1 MREGDV
7 IAGRYRIV
15 AQAGAGGMGTVFQA
29 ADMRNGI
36 DVALKTLRADAAWGE
51 RSASRLRRE
60 AAALSDIRHA
70 GVVRYVDHGEADGG
84 QPFLV
89 MEWVEGENLAERL
102 ERAPLTSAEALR
114 LSERLASGLA
124 ASHAADVVHRD
135 LKPSNVMLADRD
147 LARPVIVDFG
157 VARLAGP
164 SDLTAQG
171 ANVGTPRYMA
181 PEQIRNAR
189 TVDGRADVFALG
201 CILFEALTGRPC
213 FEGDDPVGILARVLF
228 EPLPIPTRVRRD
240 LPERFDS
247 LLLRLLERDPS
258 GRPTASAARELVAS
272 TLSQLGDDP
281 ARAPAPSPAV
291 ARHSA
296 TIEEPRSRGAPF
308 DVRLD
313 LDESGDSD
321 VDLVPSLRLGENALV
336 VAAERGLPRTRG
348 SFIGR
353 SDEEGHV
360 VSLLRTGCPIVVV
373 WGGPGIGKTRLALE
387 VVKHIAREDPARW
400 DAVVFADLA
409 AAEGADDIV
418 RVLAREAGLTVES
431 SSAPEMAVGRALG
444 KLGRALVIADSV
456 EQVATPLAT
465 TLSAFARVAPLLQV
479 LATSRRRW
487 APPGAIGVELG
498 PLSTSVVGTQL
509 SPAAQLF
516 VERAREYLPAIDSDR
531 TGPPSTLSERA
542 ERIARALDGVP
553 LALELSASSVHVLG
567 LEGVLARTAP
577 ESVSPGSAKG
587 MLEGPMRAALD
598 QSYQS
603 LTSAERAILAQCA
616 VFRGGFSA
624 ISAEAVV
631 QTTATEPVLAV
642 AQALRDHSLLKS
654 DAFDAAGEVRLSMF
668 AAVREYAWGK
678 LDSVEASRVLARHAA
693 HFASFDAKRPERE
706 DERLARLERDAEN
719 LLAAAEFSLSDD
731 DGASLADGMRAL
743 IALEPAIYARGALAS
758 FTGLLDRA
766 ILRHDKLASE
776 RRDDALAA
784 GVRQIRARIDAP
796 ARRIVRAEADLALC
810 LDNARASG
818 DRRREGTVLLD
829 LGVVRHH
836 AGALAEARARYD
848 AALPLL
854 RESGDLVAEARCL
867 GNRGALCHDE
877 GDLAGAARYYRE
889 AIVELEEAGEAR
901 HRGNLASN
909 LAVLE
914 QELGKFAEAREL
926 FELSIALLEP
936 IRDSRLLAIALGNLG
951 VLELEVGAYDAAL
964 ALHERSRA
972 LLAGSEDARSQALCL
987 ARVGATLALLGR
999 WSDAEMR
1006 FARARRLAARADSTV
1021 VEAVELARVFLHV
1034 GQARHTRS
1042 DAEPVRLES
1051 SLAAARSAMNPFIER
1066 GTPHPSDDVR
1076 AFIRIARAVL
1086 GAT

>member
-7 IAGRYRIV
+7 IAGRYRIL

-29 ADMRNGI
+29 ADMRSGI
-36 DVALKTLRADAAWGE
+36 DVALKTLRPDAAWGE
-51 RSASRLRRE
+51 RTASRLRRE
-60 AAALSDIRHA
+60 AAALSEIRHS
-70 GVVRYVDHGEADGG
+70 GVVRYVDHGEAEGG

-89 MEWVEGENLAERL
+89 MEWVAGENLAERL
-102 ERAPLTSAEALR
+102 ERAPLTPAEALR

-228 EPLPIPTRVRRD
+228 EPLPVPTRVRAN
-240 LPERFDS
+240 LPARFDA
-247 LLLRLLERDPS
+247 LLHRLLDRDTS
-258 GRPTASAARELVAS
+258 ARPTAAVARELVQS
-272 TLSQLGDDP
+272 TLARLEDDP
-281 ARAPAPSPAV
+281 GNPSAAISSSA

-296 TIEEPRSRGAPF
+296 TLDDSRSL
-308 DVRLD
+308 DVED
-313 LDESGDSD
+313 D
-321 VDLVPSLRLGENALV
+321 VELVPSLRLGDNALV

-400 DAVVFADLA
+400 DVVVFADLA

-418 RVLAREAGLTVES
+418 RLLAREAGLTVES
-431 SSAPEMAVGRALG
+431 SSAPEIAVGRALG
-444 KLGRALVIADSV
+444 KLGRALVIADSI
-456 EQVATPLAT
+456 EHVATPLAT
-465 TLSAFARVAPLLQV
+465 TLSAFVRVAPLLQV
-479 LATSRRRW
+479 VATSRRRW

-498 PLSTSVVGTQL
+498 PLSTAVVGTEL

-531 TGPPSTLSERA
+531 TGPASTLSERA

-567 LEGVLARTAP
+567 LEGVVARTAP

-603 LTSAERAILAQCA
+603 LTLAERATLGQCA

-624 ISAEAVV
+624 VSAEAVV
-631 QTTATEPVLAV
+631 NTTSGEPVLTV
-642 AQALRDHSLLKS
+642 LQSLRDHSLLKS
-654 DAFDAAGEVRLSMF
+654 DADAAGEVRLSMF
-668 AAVREYAWGK
+668 AAVREYAWEK
-678 LDSVEASRVLARHAA
+678 LDAAEASGALARHAA

-706 DERLARLERDAEN
+706 DERLTRLERDAEN

-731 DGASLADGMRAL
+731 DGASLADGLRAL

-758 FTGLLDRA
+758 FTSLLDRA
-766 ILRHDKLASE
+766 ILRHEKLAA
-776 RRDDALAA
+776 RGQNDALVA
-784 GVRQIRARIDAP
+784 GVRQIRARMDAP
-796 ARRIVRAEADLALC
+796 ARRIARAEADLELC
-810 LDNARASG
+810 LDNARTSG
-818 DRRREGTVLLD
+818 DRAREGTVLLD

-836 AGALAEARARYD
+836 AGALAEAGARYD

-987 ARVGATLALLGR
+987 ARVGATLALLGKS
-999 WSDAEMR
+999 SDAEMR
-1006 FARARRLAARADSTV
+1006 FARADRLAVRADATV
-1021 VEAVELARVFLHV
+1021 VETVELARAFLHL
-1034 GQARHTRS
+1034 GRARRTRAARS
-1042 DAEPVRLES
+1042 DADRVRFES
-1051 SLAAARSAMNPFIER
+1051 ALDAA
-1066 GTPHPSDDVR
+1066 
-1076 AFIRIARAVL
+1076 
-1086 GAT
+1086 

>member
-7 IAGRYRIV
+7 IAGRYRIL

-29 ADMRNGI
+29 ADMRSGI
-36 DVALKTLRADAAWGE
+36 DVALKTLRPDAAWGE
-51 RSASRLRRE
+51 RTASRLRRE
-60 AAALSDIRHA
+60 AAALSEIRHS
-70 GVVRYVDHGEADGG
+70 GVVRYVDHGEAEGG

-89 MEWVEGENLAERL
+89 MEWVAGENLAERL
-102 ERAPLTSAEALR
+102 ERAPLTPAEALR

-228 EPLPIPTRVRRD
+228 EPLPVPTRVRAN
-240 LPERFDS
+240 LPARFDA
-247 LLLRLLERDPS
+247 LLHRLLDRDTS
-258 GRPTASAARELVAS
+258 ARPTAAVARELVQS
-272 TLSQLGDDP
+272 TLARLEDDP
-281 ARAPAPSPAV
+281 GNPSAAISSSA

-296 TIEEPRSRGAPF
+296 TLDDSRSL
-308 DVRLD
+308 DVED
-313 LDESGDSD
+313 D
-321 VDLVPSLRLGENALV
+321 VELVPSLRLGDNALV

-400 DAVVFADLA
+400 DVVVFADLA

-431 SSAPEMAVGRALG
+431 SSAPEIAVGRALG
-444 KLGRALVIADSV
+444 KLGRALVIADSI
-456 EQVATPLAT
+456 EHVATPLAT
-465 TLSAFARVAPLLQV
+465 TLSAFVRVAPLLQV
-479 LATSRRRW
+479 VATSRRRW

-498 PLSTSVVGTQL
+498 PLSTAVVGTEL

-531 TGPPSTLSERA
+531 TGPASTLSERA

-567 LEGVLARTAP
+567 LEGVVARTAP

-603 LTSAERAILAQCA
+603 LTLAERATLGQCA

-624 ISAEAVV
+624 VSAEAVV
-631 QTTATEPVLAV
+631 NTTSGEPVLTV
-642 AQALRDHSLLKS
+642 LQSLRDHSLLKS
-654 DAFDAAGEVRLSMF
+654 DADAAGEVRLSMF
-668 AAVREYAWGK
+668 AAVR
-678 LDSVEASRVLARHAA
+678 
-693 HFASFDAKRPERE
+693 
-706 DERLARLERDAEN
+706 
-719 LLAAAEFSLSDD
+719 
-731 DGASLADGMRAL
+731 
-743 IALEPAIYARGALAS
+743 
-758 FTGLLDRA
+758 
-766 ILRHDKLASE
+766 
-776 RRDDALAA
+776 
-784 GVRQIRARIDAP
+784 
-796 ARRIVRAEADLALC
+796 
-810 LDNARASG
+810 
-818 DRRREGTVLLD
+818 
-829 LGVVRHH
+829 
-836 AGALAEARARYD
+836 
-848 AALPLL
+848 
-854 RESGDLVAEARCL
+854 
-867 GNRGALCHDE
+867 
-877 GDLAGAARYYRE
+877 
-889 AIVELEEAGEAR
+889 
-901 HRGNLASN
+901 
-909 LAVLE
+909 
-914 QELGKFAEAREL
+914 
-926 FELSIALLEP
+926 
-936 IRDSRLLAIALGNLG
+936 
-951 VLELEVGAYDAAL
+951 
-964 ALHERSRA
+964 
-972 LLAGSEDARSQALCL
+972 
-987 ARVGATLALLGR
+987 
-999 WSDAEMR
+999 
-1006 FARARRLAARADSTV
+1006 
-1021 VEAVELARVFLHV
+1021 
-1034 GQARHTRS
+1034 
-1042 DAEPVRLES
+1042 
-1051 SLAAARSAMNPFIER
+1051 
-1066 GTPHPSDDVR
+1066 
-1076 AFIRIARAVL
+1076 
-1086 GAT
+1086 

>member
-29 ADMRNGI
+29 ADMRSGI
-36 DVALKTLRADAAWGE
+36 DVALKTLRGDAAWGE

-60 AAALSDIRHA
+60 AAALSEIRHA

-102 ERAPLTSAEALR
+102 ERAPLTPAEALR

-213 FEGDDPVGILARVLF
+213 FEGEDPVGILARVLF
-228 EPLPIPTRVRRD
+228 EPLPVPTRVRGD
-240 LPERFDS
+240 LPERLDA
-247 LLLRLLERDPS
+247 LLHRLLDRDTS
-258 GRPTASAARELVAS
+258 ARPTATAARELVQAA
-272 TLSQLGDDP
+272 LARLGDDP
-281 ARAPAPSPAV
+281 GNPPAATSSST
-291 ARHSA
+291 ARHAA
-296 TIEEPRSRGAPF
+296 TLDDPRSV
-308 DVRLD
+308 DVED
-313 LDESGDSD
+313 D
-321 VDLVPSLRLGENALV
+321 VELVPSLRLGENALI
-336 VAAERGLPRTRG
+336 VAVERGLPRTRG

-353 SDEEGHV
+353 ADEEAHV

-431 SSAPEMAVGRALG
+431 SSAPEMAVGRARG

-456 EQVATPLAT
+456 EHVATPLAT

-479 LATSRRRW
+479 IATSRRRW

-498 PLSTSVVGTQL
+498 PLSTSVVGTKL

-516 VERAREYLPAIDSDR
+516 VERAREYLPAIDAER
-531 TGPPSTLSERA
+531 TGPASTLSERA

-603 LTSAERAILAQCA
+603 LTLAERATLGQCA

-624 ISAEAVV
+624 ASAEAIV
-631 QTTATEPVLAV
+631 QTTPREPVLAV
-642 AQALRDHSLLKS
+642 VQSLRDHSLLKS

-668 AAVREYAWGK
+668 AAVREYAWEK
-678 LDSVEASRVLARHAA
+678 LDAVAASGALARHAA
-693 HFASFDAKRPERE
+693 HFASLDAKRPERE
-706 DERLARLERDAEN
+706 DERLGRLEPEAEN
-719 LLAAAEFSLSDD
+719 LLAAAEFSLSDE
-731 DGASLADGMRAL
+731 GASLADGMRAL

-758 FTGLLDRA
+758 FTSLLDRA
-766 ILRHDKLASE
+766 ILRHEKLAPE
-776 RRDDALAA
+776 RRDDALVA

-796 ARRIVRAEADLALC
+796 ASRIARAEADLELC
-810 LDNARASG
+810 LDNARTSG
-818 DRRREGTVLLD
+818 DRGREGTVLLD
-829 LGVVRHH
+829 LGVVHHH

-926 FELSIALLEP
+926 FDLSISLLEP

-964 ALHERSRA
+964 ALHERGRA

-987 ARVGATLALLGR
+987 ARVGATLALLGKS
-999 WSDAEMR
+999 SDAEMR
-1006 FARARRLAARADSTV
+1006 FARAGRLAARADSTV
-1021 VEAVELARVFLHV
+1021 VEAVELARAFLHL
-1034 GQARHTRS
+1034 GRARRTRGGT
-1042 DAEPVRLES
+1042 DPVRFES
-1051 SLAAARSAMNPFIER
+1051 ALAAARVAMKPFIDR
-1066 GTPHPSDDVR
+1066 GTPHRSDDVR
-1076 AFIRIARAVL
+1076 AFIRIARAVADDL
-1086 GAT
+1086 EPFK